1 MARCC
6 GWHISLTF
14 PPSSRCVW
22 AQNPPHHGSTKK
34 HGPGRGQRSTGQ
46 KRQRHQRPEPL
57 AKRCLPEVAT
67 GAAAVAGPCRLVD
80 AHSAMGQ
87 HRHESLVTRHGHV
100 AQHLGPG
107 HGASRLPSPATPA
120 AARGT
125 AGLNGRGAACGECGA
140 TGCVATAALGLRA
153 STECDMDPPW
163 GFDLSLQSQG
173 ERTQPTM
180 LSRFSIDT
188 RFLRGILGSCHS
200 LCFVGMSF
208 PANWPANFPLFIH
221 RNCLRG
227 GWLKHVHEDR
237 FLDTK
242 SKGCVKLEVSLVSPL
257 VCPWVVCIS
266 YDFFLVQGHAWCLG
280 TSLTSHSCCHCD
292 QLMWHPER
300 KKNASNV

>member
-1 MARCC
+1 MLWMAYIPYISSFEPLCLGPKSSISWIHQKTRPWKTPTVHGPEASAPSAPWAVGKKVPLRSGNGCSCC
-6 GWHISLTF
+6 GRSL
-14 PPSSRCVW
+14 PPCGCP
-22 AQNPPHHGSTKK
+22 QCYGPTPPW
-34 HGPGRGQRSTGQ
+34 
-46 KRQRHQRPEPL
+46 
-57 AKRCLPEVAT
+57 
-67 GAAAVAGPCRLVD
+67 VAGYPPWPCRT
-80 AHSAMGQ
+80 APWSWAW
-87 HRHESLVTRHGHV
+87 RITPSV
-100 AQHLGPG
+100 ACNACSSPG
-107 HGASRLPSPATPA
+107 HGWSQRQ
-120 AARGT
+120 R
-125 AGLNGRGAACGECGA
+125 RRMRRMRRHRV
-140 TGCVATAALGLRA
+140 VATAALGLRA
-153 STECDMDPPW
+153 GTECDMDPPW

-200 LCFVGMSF
+200 LCFVGMGF

-266 YDFFLVQGHAWCLG
+266 YAFFLVQVHAWCLG